1 MSPLA
6 RSRGYAFNWSSFI
19 TPAVKVIVIVCSA
32 VYLLEALL
40 YLIFSPRVYFQF
52 ILWFGLVPEAV
63 THGLRIW
70 QPFTYLFVHDIL
82 YKPPLH
88 LLLNMFMLWM
98 FGRELEVLWG
108 KRRFYTYFFV
118 TGVGAGL
125 VNVIIKTIPVFF
137 GHAPSEIP
145 TIGASGAVFGI
156 LIANA
161 VLFPDRQIYLI
172 PFPITIAMRPYVAVM
187 AGIEFFGTLGIGGDG
202 VSHICHLGGML
213 VGYLYLRRG
222 TFLYG
227 LRNSYTDWR
236 SQRTRKRFEVF
247 MNKHKK
253 EPPSRPDNWVN

>member
-1 MSPLA
+1 M
-6 RSRGYAFNWSSFI
+6 
-19 TPAVKVIVIVCSA
+19 
-32 VYLLEALL
+32 
-40 YLIFSPRVYFQF
+40 
-52 ILWFGLVPEAV
+52 
-63 THGLRIW
+63 
-70 QPFTYLFVHDIL
+70 
-82 YKPPLH
+82 
-88 LLLNMFMLWM
+88 
-98 FGRELEVLWG
+98 
-108 KRRFYTYFFV
+108 
-118 TGVGAGL
+118 
-125 VNVIIKTIPVFF
+125 
-137 GHAPSEIP
+137 
-145 TIGASGAVFGI
+145 
-156 LIANA
+156 
-161 VLFPDRQIYLI
+161 FPDRQIYLI

>member
-1 MSPLA
+1 MSPVL
-6 RSRGYAFNWSSFI
+6 RGRGYAFNWSSFI

-32 VYLLEALL
+32 VYLLEAFL
-40 YLIFSPRVYFQF
+40 YLIFGPRAYLQF
-52 ILWFGLVPEAV
+52 VLWFGLVPEAV

-98 FGRELEVLWG
+98 FGRDLEVMWG
-108 KRRFYTYFFV
+108 KRRFYTYFFI

-145 TIGASGAVFGI
+145 TIGASGAIFGI

-227 LRNSYTDWR
+227 LRNSYTDWKGK
-236 SQRTRKRFEVF
+236 RTRKRFEVF